1 MSKTDALITFGATGQ
16 DQVSAA
22 MNKVSSEVNKTAT
35 RINKGTQ
42 AMNNMTKSGNA
53 LKTQFRLIR
62 GGAGQVGH
70 QVQDMAVQFQGGTH
84 AAIVLG
90 QQGSQI
96 ASLFGPQG
104 AIIGAFGAVGA
115 AIYTSVNKASVEA
128 ARELKAMKDEMGE
141 TALKAGVLTEEM
153 RELAIV
159 KAQKNLESINE
170 QIKQLKEGNEDALSS
185 ISKANNVN
193 KAYNSTLE
201 SGGQAV
207 NGLALAYLIYGGEVK
222 DAKDTQKE
230 FGGYLQQL
238 TEDQKAAQDAV
249 DKLTKGIALGKTK
262 TDESIESIRKQI
274 SIMQLQ
280 VGGQYDA
287 AQAQMIYNATQDEE
301 LKDKPELL
309 AKKIKEIEL
318 LFQQKKALEGL
329 LSPKEQV
336 VKSTKTEI
344 TEADKLEQKLTRMN
358 EQYGKSRVELLKL
371 QAVHAAKGDSDLL
384 KGLMAQI
391 DEYAAKLKATA
402 DNKSLNLGISN
413 DFDDFQNELDAMKD
427 RADAVDS
434 FLKTDVER
442 FNSFYGDKKA
452 ALEEARDAEVGDVEK
467 HNENLVKLDTMRNQE
482 LATMQQSTA
491 DASNQALMSQFNTL
505 ASFFDQTTG
514 IGKAFYAVQQAMAAS
529 DAIIKGYQTG
539 AAIRLAH
546 ANIAAMMP
554 DPTGAA
560 ATAMIAK
567 GEMMSN
573 VAVGMGFATAG
584 AIAGQTL
591 ASFEGGGITF
601 NGVRSGGMDGKGGRM
616 ALVHPNEKITDMEK
630 GGSTGQPVN
639 VSFNISAV
647 DSKGIDQLLMER
659 RGMITSMVQK
669 AVNNRG
675 KRIM

>member
-53 LKTQFRLIR
+53 LKNQFRFIR

-70 QVQDMAVQFQGGTH
+70 QIQDMAIQFQGGTH

-128 ARELKAMKDEMGE
+128 EKALSDMRKEMGSTARE
-141 TALKAGVLTEEM
+141 AGVLSEAM
-153 RELAIV
+153 REVAVADTQRQLRQARKELEKIPETANSAEGSIRNFSAALSMQQSGMGASGIASSLLSSAVALLGSGVQDATYVLETQNGVLEKQKDKV
-159 KAQKNLESINE
+159 KELESE
-170 QIKQLKEGNEDALSS
+170 LKILRA
-185 ISKANNVN
+185 
-193 KAYNSTLE
+193 
-201 SGGQAV
+201 GGV
-207 NGLALAYLIYGGEVK
+207 
-222 DAKDTQKE
+222 
-230 FGGYLQQL
+230 
-238 TEDQKAAQDAV
+238 
-249 DKLTKGIALGKTK
+249 LGKTQ
-262 TDESIESIRKQI
+262 TDEAIDSMREQNNVLQFQIDAQI
-274 SIMQLQ
+274 S
-280 VGGQYDA
+280 A
-287 AQAQMIYNATQDEE
+287 AHAQALYNTSRDVE
-301 LKDKPELL
+301 LQKNPELL
-309 AKKIKEIEL
+309 AQRLLEIDAL
-318 LFQQKKALEGL
+318 YKQHKALNETL
-329 LSPKEQV
+329 NAKDEV
-336 VKSTKTEI
+336 AESTRTEI
-344 TEADKLEQKLTRMN
+344 TEADKLLQKLTNMN
-358 EQYGKSRVELLKL
+358 EQYGKSRVELLRI
-371 QAVHAAKGDSDLL
+371 QAIHAAKGDSELL

-482 LATMQQSTA
+482 LATMQQATA